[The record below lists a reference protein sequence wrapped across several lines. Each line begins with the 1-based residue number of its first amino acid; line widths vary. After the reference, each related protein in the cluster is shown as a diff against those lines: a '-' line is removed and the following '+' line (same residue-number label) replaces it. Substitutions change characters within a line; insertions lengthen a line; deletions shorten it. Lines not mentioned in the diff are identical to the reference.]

1 MEKENN
7 FVIEKADK
15 GNIIVILDNN
25 SYLKPFETLWKDSSK
40 FKNIHTRILH
50 LKEVSQTDEIVVF
63 PFISDS
69 DVFDLSHVSLS
80 ELRIRVSGSWV
91 CLRFFVATR
100 QSKKLN
106 RVGAQ
111 MCYVS

>member
-1 MEKENN
+1 MQLEKENN

-69 DVFDLSHVSLS
+69 DVFDLSHVSIS
-80 ELRIRVSGSWV
+80 ELRIRVSGCWV

-100 QSKKLN
+100 
-106 RVGAQ
+106 
-111 MCYVS
+111 